1 MPNKDSA
8 QKEALV
14 HYPSPVAFHA
24 RDPRSEREAFVLGR
38 TAQFRQHVNGQIALR
53 AALHEA
59 SIDLRS
65 DGEEEAKIIAF
76 LTERVLNGAGFIT
89 EGEEEAVDTA
99 VKHAAMRAAQEKNAL
114 GEPSEQEELNEKT
127 D

>member
-1 MPNKDSA
+1 MPNKDNA
-8 QKEALV
+8 NAEALV
-14 HYPSPVAFHA
+14 YYPSPVAFHE

-59 SIDLRS
+59 SIDL
-65 DGEEEAKIIAF
+65 GHANTEEEAEIIAF
-76 LTERVLNGAGFIT
+76 LTERVLNGAGFVT

-99 VKHAAMRAAQEKNAL
+99 VKHAAMRAAREKNTL
-114 GEPSEQEELNEKT
+114 GDETPH
-127 D
+127 